1 MLVTGRLA
9 PSPTGALHLG
19 HAFSFLLAWWSAR
32 SQGGSVLLRLE
43 DVDAARSS
51 SDFNQGVVDDL
62 SWLGIDWDGPP
73 IIQSNRIETL
83 RETAERL
90 LSQGDAYPCICT
102 RAEIRQAAQLK
113 QPSPRGSAMNDDS
126 DETEDRGAPQQGSVE
141 HPYPGTC
148 RGRFASLEEAENLGS
163 DAGLRFATRSG
174 LVEFYDQVHGPC
186 CIDVEAQVGDFQILR
201 RDKTPAY
208 QLAVVVDD
216 HLDQVTE
223 VVRGND
229 LLESSARQ
237 IQIAQ
242 ALGFPSPRYCHVP
255 LVCDHNGRRLAKRY
269 DTLSLRALRD
279 AGVAP
284 EEIVTWVA
292 RAARQID
299 PDHSTSSNQTN
310 RWGAPNLIHASDLIS
325 RFNAQL
331 IPRHDIIV
339 AERLM
344 TT

>member
-1 MLVTGRLA
+1 M
-9 PSPTGALHLG
+9 
-19 HAFSFLLAWWSAR
+19 
-32 SQGGSVLLRLE
+32 
-43 DVDAARSS
+43 DAARSN

-73 IIQSNRIETL
+73 IIQSNRIDTL
-83 RETAERL
+83 RETADRL
-90 LSQGDAYPCICT
+90 LAQGDAYPCICT
-102 RAEIRQAAQLK
+102 RAEIRQASLLK
-113 QPSPRGSAMNDDS
+113 QQSARSTSTEDVS
-126 DETEDRGAPQQGSVE
+126 DETEDRGAPQQGSTE
-141 HPYPGTC
+141 QAYPGTC
-148 RGRFASLEEAENLGS
+148 RGRFTSLEEAEISGS
-163 DAGLRFATRSG
+163 SAGLRFATRSG
-174 LVEFYDQVHGPC
+174 SVEFYDQVHGPC
-186 CIDVEAQVGDFQILR
+186 CINVEAQVGDFQILR

-216 HLDQVTE
+216 QLDRVTE

-229 LLESSARQ
+229 LLDSSARQ

-255 LVCDHNGRRLAKRY
+255 LVCDHNGKRLAKRH
-269 DTLSLRALRD
+269 DALSLRALRE

-284 EEIVTWVA
+284 EEVVTWVA

-299 PDHSTSSNQTN
+299 PDHSIGSNQTDP
-310 RWGAPNLIHASDLIS
+310 WGSLNLVHASDVVS

-339 AERLM
+339 PEHLM
-344 TT
+344 NT